1 MKRRCL
7 MCFIAVI
14 TATLLLA
21 ACNNGTSSSDA
32 SESSSATSETSESD
46 VSEESI
52 SEESSSDA
60 ETDSNDEK
68 EVLTVD
74 DVSISSL
81 TVECIKNMKNNTYNV
96 QVKLDDEYIGD
107 IQQGETVTFLHQLPR
122 GKHVYR
128 FENPDN
134 KTVYGEYIVQLT
146 ENTVYNAKIYC
157 GSMGVSVKDKSN
169 NAESVSNHLIGQ
181 SKNRVSC
188 ADVYPPGEVYEYAY
202 CHTLDDFVRYILFD
216 EDTSTLVTFDMTNSS
231 PSINYGEF
239 IGTFSTSIRISVTR
253 LVSPSNLDYEEM
265 RFYSDAPES
274 AVLRRVY
281 TDGSYIDI
289 NYGRVNAQLI
299 EGMFKCW

>member
-7 MCFIAVI
+7 MCFVTAI
-14 TATLLLA
+14 TATLFLV
-21 ACNNGTSSSDA
+21 ACDNGTSSSDV
-32 SESSSATSETSESD
+32 SESSPATSETTESD
-46 VSEESI
+46 VTEESI
-52 SEESSSDA
+52 SEESSSNA
-60 ETDSNDEK
+60 ETDSSDEK

-81 TVECIKNMKNNTYNV
+81 TVECIENMQNYTYNV
-96 QVKLDDEYIGD
+96 QVKLDDEYIGE
-107 IQQGETVTFLHQLPR
+107 IQQGETVTFLQQLPI

-134 KTVYGEYIVQLT
+134 KTVYGEYIIQLT
-146 ENTVYNAKIYC
+146 GNTVYNAKIYC
-157 GSMGVSVKDKSN
+157 GSMGVSVSDKTN

-202 CHTLDDFVRYILFD
+202 CYTLDDFVRYILFD
-216 EDTSTLVTFDMTNSS
+216 EDTSTLITFDMTNSS
-231 PSINYGEF
+231 PSITYGEF
-239 IGTFSTSIRISVTR
+239 IGTFSTSIRISTNR
-253 LVSPSNLDYEEM
+253 LALPSNLDYEEM

-281 TDGSYIDI
+281 TDGSYVDI
-289 NYGRVNAQLI
+289 VYGRVNAQLV
-299 EGMFKCW
+299 EKMFNCW